1 MLPYLLAS
9 LPSPRLGET
18 PETDPDAFLDT
29 CGRFLGDD
37 RAQEL
42 AAALGRDAAPSRAGG
57 ASAAARAWSELA
69 AHVNDEI
76 VRHRCARVGRDAAPH
91 LQRPAGVRVDVRTG
105 VREAFEA
112 PNPAARERA
121 LDALRW
127 RLADELAATE
137 PLGAAA
143 LVARAVQLGI
153 AWRWAGWDAD
163 AGWATLEAHLRRIE
177 QDATGEASEAA
188 GG

>member
-29 CGRFLGDD
+29 CGRLLGDD

-57 ASAAARAWSELA
+57 ASAAARAWRELA
-69 AHVNDEI
+69 EHVNDEV
-76 VRHRCARVGRDAAPH
+76 VRQRSARDGRDPAPH
-91 LQRPAGVRVDVRTG
+91 LQRPAGVRVDVRTR

-121 LDALRW
+121 LDTVRW
-127 RLADELAATE
+127 RLADELSATE
-137 PLGAAA
+137 PLGEAA
-143 LVARAVQLGI
+143 LVAHAVQLGI

-163 AGWATLEAHLRRIE
+163 AGWASLEAHLRRIE
-177 QDATGEASEAA
+177 QGASDHESEAA